1 MRSSEALRQ
10 EFNLDEGID
19 GEINEERDDYLHGPR
34 ADEIVILPDKETW
47 PTRLGFRRR
56 SDE

>member
-1 MRSSEALRQ
+1 VRCSEALRQ

-19 GEINEERDDYLHGPR
+19 GVIDEERDDYLHEPR
-34 ADEIVILPDKETW
+34 ADEIVILPEKETW
-47 PTRLGFRRR
+47 PTRLGFSRR